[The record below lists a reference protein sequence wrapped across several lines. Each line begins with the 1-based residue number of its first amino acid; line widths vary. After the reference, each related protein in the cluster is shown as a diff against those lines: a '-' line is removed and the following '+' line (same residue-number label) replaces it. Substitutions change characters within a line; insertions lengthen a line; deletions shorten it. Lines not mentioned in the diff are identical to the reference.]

1 MSSIINSST
10 ITSLFIFLILLIPII
25 YWKKIP
31 KSRLSNICTTLGIL
45 GTFCGI
51 LYCLWNFD
59 PNNIE
64 DSVPN
69 LLGGLQTAFLTSV
82 FGIATGLLVKNI
94 KSKGD
99 ESDGNIAEALANGI
113 ISLNSKNDEI
123 NKTLDNI
130 SKGLFNNDKD
140 SSILTQLQK
149 IRSVNSDG
157 LNDLKKSFNEF
168 AEKVVADN
176 TQSLID
182 ALTGVMKD
190 FNTKINEQFGENF
203 KELNSA
209 VKELLIWQEN
219 YKNHVEALQDNF
231 KKISDNLSGIDNTM
245 EGLSKNHE
253 IILDSNKELK
263 DIITDFSSG
272 IESFASLGEKASN
285 SLPQIENNLNSIT
298 KGLES
303 SYNEFAN
310 NQNQIQENMKVN
322 IENMISQN
330 AERIKTLDENLG
342 LELEKSLES
351 LGSSLATLSNKFVE
365 DYSPLTDRLRQLI
378 NDLNKN
384 S

>member
-1 MSSIINSST
+1 MSSIINSTT
-10 ITSLFIFLILLIPII
+10 ITLFFVFLILLIPII
-25 YWKKIP
+25 YRKKIP

-51 LYCLWNFD
+51 LYGLWNFD
-59 PNNIE
+59 SKNIE
-64 DSVPN
+64 VSVPG
-69 LLGGLQTAFLTSV
+69 LLEGLQTAFVTSV
-82 FGIATGLLVKNI
+82 VGIATGLLVKNI
-94 KSKGD
+94 KSKED

-113 ISLNSKNDEI
+113 ISLNNKNDEI
-123 NKTLDNI
+123 NKNLDNI

-219 YKNHVEALQDNF
+219 YKNHLEALQGNF
-231 KKISDNLSGIDNTM
+231 KKISDNLSGIDDTM

-272 IESFASLGEKASN
+272 IDSFASLGEKASN
-285 SLPQIENNLNSIT
+285 SLPQIEDNLNSIT

-310 NQNQIQENMKVN
+310 NQNQIQENIKVN

-384 S
+384 

>member
-1 MSSIINSST
+1 MSSIINSTT
-10 ITSLFIFLILLIPII
+10 ITLFFVFLILLIPII
-25 YWKKIP
+25 YRKKIP

-51 LYCLWNFD
+51 LYGLWNFD
-59 PNNIE
+59 SENIE
-64 DSVPN
+64 VSVPG
-69 LLGGLQTAFLTSV
+69 LLEGLQTAFVTSV
-82 FGIATGLLVKNI
+82 VGIATGLLVKNI
-94 KSKGD
+94 KSKED

-113 ISLNSKNDEI
+113 KSLNNKNDEI
-123 NKTLDNI
+123 NKNLDNI

-219 YKNHVEALQDNF
+219 YKNHLEALQGNF
-231 KKISDNLSGIDNTM
+231 KKISDNLSGIDDTM

-272 IESFASLGEKASN
+272 IDSFASLGEKASN
-285 SLPQIENNLNSIT
+285 SLPQIEDNLNSIT

-310 NQNQIQENMKVN
+310 NQNQIQENIKVN

-365 DYSPLTDRLRQLI
+365 DYSPLTDKLRQLI

-384 S
+384 

>member
-1 MSSIINSST
+1 MSSITNST
-10 ITSLFIFLILLIPII
+10 IITSLFIFLILLIPII

-51 LYCLWNFD
+51 LYGLWNFD
-59 PNNIE
+59 PKKIE
-64 DSVPN
+64 DSVPV

-99 ESDGNIAEALANGI
+99 EIDGNIAEALSNGI